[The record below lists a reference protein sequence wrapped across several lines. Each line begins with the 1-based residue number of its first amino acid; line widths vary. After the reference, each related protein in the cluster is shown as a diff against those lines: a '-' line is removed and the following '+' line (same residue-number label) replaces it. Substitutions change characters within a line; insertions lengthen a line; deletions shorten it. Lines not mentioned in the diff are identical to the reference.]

1 MINFRENPAIP
12 GRSEDRRL
20 VILCPVCREPIEDV
34 RLQEWSSA
42 PRPHL
47 EAGLEDFKMT
57 PELERLQRKMKKL
70 YLRQKDKGSL
80 IDVEAENK
88 KYLVSTSAP
97 TAEAASEAPVNRAVP
112 EQKSETP
119 QVVALAQNQQGQGGA
134 SSKRKGRSRH
144 SKRHSSHPDDGAAED
159 DDQRDQR
166 QPKGGGRQRG
176 GRGGRG
182 HHRYQN
188 QKGARKS
195 EGYRGNSEQVK
206 SELS

>member
-1 MINFRENPAIP
+1 M
-12 GRSEDRRL
+12 
-20 VILCPVCREPIEDV
+20 ILCAVYREPIEDV
-34 RLQEWSSA
+34 RLPEWSSA

-97 TAEAASEAPVNRAVP
+97 PAEAASETPLNRAVP
-112 EQKSETP
+112 EIPIVQKSETP
-119 QVVALAQNQQGQGGA
+119 EVVARAQNSQGQGGA
-134 SSKRKGRSRH
+134 SSKKKGRSRH
-144 SKRHSSHPDDGAAED
+144 SKRQSSHPDGGAADD
-159 DDQRDQR
+159 DDQRDER

-195 EGYRGNSEQVK
+195 EGYKGNSEQVR